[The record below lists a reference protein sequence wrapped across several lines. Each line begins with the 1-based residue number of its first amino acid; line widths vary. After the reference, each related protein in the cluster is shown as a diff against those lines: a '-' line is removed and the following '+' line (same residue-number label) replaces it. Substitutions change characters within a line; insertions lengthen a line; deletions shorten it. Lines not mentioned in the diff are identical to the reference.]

1 MERTV
6 YLVEAY
12 GSLTAEQLAV
22 ELASSVLLA
31 GERLAAAAE
40 VGFNTVFLLSF
51 SLSCYKMSYIYGTC
65 VYFTKLAS
73 WILPESLYYFTS
85 FLKT

>member
-1 MERTV
+1 LERTV

-31 GERLAAAAE
+31 GERLAAAVDSGRLVLDRSISGLAYYP
-40 VGFNTVFLLSF
+40 NKFL
-51 SLSCYKMSYIYGTC
+51 T
-65 VYFTKLAS
+65 TAQ
-73 WILPESLYYFTS
+73 
-85 FLKT
+85 

>member
-1 MERTV
+1 MGSPSINFIFKLYLFYKEELLEKTV

-40 VGFNTVFLLSF
+40 SGRLVLDRSISGLAYFPNKFLSP
-51 SLSCYKMSYIYGTC
+51 
-65 VYFTKLAS
+65 AA
-73 WILPESLYYFTS
+73 
-85 FLKT
+85 